1 MQPVSSCQFLVA
13 DVDAVCQMFAFPSL
27 GKKRFYFWPRRK
39 KATTKNSSN
48 LLTRR
53 PVECFHL
60 SQFFLPRNSN
70 NNNINNNSDRLD
82 MRLVRNSW
90 LSWERHFTEFTIHRK
105 KLARPF
111 YKSKSEKTHLQTL
124 HWSLSIG
131 EVKLGLTRY
140 KFVWESQIV
149 FGGVCITI
157 SVFPVLMN
165 MKCVFDNFY
174 SPPSNG
180 CQWRRFFPIFRRLWS
195 S

>member
-1 MQPVSSCQFLVA
+1 M
-13 DVDAVCQMFAFPSL
+13 
-27 GKKRFYFWPRRK
+27 
-39 KATTKNSSN
+39 
-48 LLTRR
+48 TRR

-60 SQFFLPRNSN
+60 SRFFLPRNSNSN

-157 SVFPVLMN
+157 SVLPVLMN

-180 CQWRRFFPIFRRLWS
+180 CQWRRFFPHLSPIVKLPKRCCRHSYQFLIRSDQYCAFFCFTLASARLLS
-195 S
+195 GKL